1 MTWFNSIYDKLK
13 QGYKNF
19 TNSKFMNTVF
29 DGGRKVLDVGAKG
42 IKTLYDGIRTA
53 KDFATNLPV
62 IGNMVKPY
70 ASVIDGAGSI
80 VDGISGG
87 MNNAKN
93 LLNNVQRGDFTEA
106 QDTIN
111 GLKNDFDKTNKTIQ
125 DYGIKNR
132 NLLM

>member
-1 MTWFNSIYDKLK
+1 MTWFNSIYDGLK
-13 QGYKNF
+13 RGYKKVM
-19 TNSKFMNTVF
+19 NSKFMNTVF

-42 IKTLYDGIRTA
+42 IKTIYDGIRTA

-106 QDTIN
+106 QDSIN
-111 GLKNDFDKTNKTIQ
+111 GLKNQFDSTNKTIQ

-132 NLLM
+132 NLLI